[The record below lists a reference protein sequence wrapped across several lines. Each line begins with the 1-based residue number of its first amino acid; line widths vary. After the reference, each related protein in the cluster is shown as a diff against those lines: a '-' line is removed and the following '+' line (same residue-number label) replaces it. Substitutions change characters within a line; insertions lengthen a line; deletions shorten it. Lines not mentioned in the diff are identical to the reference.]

1 MKYTAKQWEDLA
13 NKVALYEQ
21 LEADIEKAKIDIR
34 QMTNKEIANKYVNI
48 TRSSNT
54 TTTYPQAYKTELNE
68 VKARLNKK
76 YENEIVVTTKENYSI
91 KLTAMKQAQTQANM
105 IANEVVHISCTKL
118 KKMLANQVK

>member
-34 QMTNKEIANKYVNI
+34 QMTKEETANKYVNI
-48 TRSSNT
+48 TRSNNT

-68 VKARLNKK
+68 AKARLNKK

>member
-34 QMTNKEIANKYVNI
+34 QMTNEEIANKYVNI
-48 TRSSNT
+48 ARSNNT

-68 VKARLNKK
+68 AKARLNKK